1 MLRHVIHYFLHLVF
15 PYFLA
20 KKIDKNDYLK
30 VYFALLSSMLIDLDH
45 LFADPIFDPNRC
57 SIDFHF
63 LHQTQFFFIYLVGFL
78 FAKNYIK
85 IFFLGLMLHL
95 ITDKLDCILVFTK

>member
-1 MLRHVIHYFLHLVF
+1 MLRHFIHYFLHLVF

-20 KKIDKNDYLK
+20 KTIDNKNYLK

-63 LHQTQFFFIYLVGFL
+63 LHQIEFFSIYLIGFFIS
-78 FAKNYIK
+78 KKYIK
-85 IFFLGLMLHL
+85 FFFLGLIMHL
-95 ITDKLDCILVFTK
+95 IIDKLDCILVLM